1 MLAAKTMDTSN
12 ETSDQNTVSVTIR
25 MDAAIHKA
33 VKQVADSEDRS
44 LTKQIERLIKTNP
57 QIAELLETETTAG
70 VSA

>member
-1 MLAAKTMDTSN
+1 
-12 ETSDQNTVSVTIR
+12 